1 MTKITIL
8 GIYVVDVAF
17 FAPRL
22 PRIGETILGDDFRAG
37 PGGKGGNQA
46 VAAARA
52 GGDVAFVTRVG
63 DDDFGRQARAPW
75 AADGIDTRFVT
86 ASDSAPT
93 GAAFIFVDSATGDNA
108 IIVSPGAARE
118 LTIEQVRPAIAAL
131 AAGDVFMTQLEAP
144 LPTVVAALAEAK
156 ARGATTILNP
166 APAAPLPDA
175 VYRDCDLFTPN
186 ESEAAALA
194 GFPVDGPDAAA
205 CAAAVFLAKGVGAVA
220 VTLGAAGVLL
230 KTPATT
236 VLVPGFTVPEVV
248 DTTGAGD
255 AFNGGLAA
263 ALAEGMPLEAAVR
276 FGNAVG
282 ALSVTRRG
290 AAPAMPT
297 RAEIDAMLATAPAR

>member
-52 GGDVAFVTRVG
+52 GGAVTFVTRVG

-75 AADGIDTRFVT
+75 AADGIDIRFVT
-86 ASDSAPT
+86 MSDTAPT
-93 GAAFIFVDSATGDNA
+93 GAAFIFVNSRTGDNA
-108 IIVSPGAARE
+108 IIVTPGAARE
-118 LTIEQVRPAIAAL
+118 LTIEHVRPALAAL
-131 AAGDVFMTQLEAP
+131 APGDVFMTQLEAP
-144 LPTVVAALAEAK
+144 LQTVVAALAEAK

-166 APAAPLPDA
+166 APAAELPDEA
-175 VYRDCDLFTPN
+175 FRSSDLFTPN

-194 GFPVDGPDAAA
+194 GFPVDGPEAAA
-205 CAAAVFLAKGVGAVA
+205 RAAAVFLAKGVGAVA
-220 VTLGAAGVLL
+220 VTLGPAGVLL
-230 KTPATT
+230 KTPTAT

-263 ALAEGMPLEAAVR
+263 ALAEGMPLDAAVR

-290 AAPAMPT
+290 TAPAMPART
-297 RAEIDAMLATAPAR
+297 EIDRMLAEGAA